1 MALYRSPLTVTLWLS
16 SFLKKYG
23 PMIPPV
29 HKAHQT
35 SENGDESEKDR
46 KPLNPVQQKKET
58 GVLDPSIREVLEYQ
72 KSQLI
77 AGLQHSLN
85 IGQAKFGTAPAHYA
99 PVQVNRNQNSH
110 NSHSRWTQ
118 ESGSRVKN
126 LEQQISIPHA
136 TSSLPG
142 LTSCF
147 FERDQTCR
155 RTTLGPIRI
164 GRTLSVMSRRKQRSA
179 FDQVSEF
186 DRGRIGAYRDCGLS
200 FREIGSRVGRN
211 QITVMRICERW
222 MQEGTTNRRGRS
234 HPSQC
239 TTSREDR
246 QILRRAVTDDSVTS
260 RTVAQHI
267 ESVTHHS
274 VSARTIR
281 RRLQQSGLSARRP
294 FLVLDAESQTYPPP
308 MVR

>member
-1 MALYRSPLTVTLWLS
+1 MKRIMILS
-16 SFLKKYG
+16 
-23 PMIPPV
+23 
-29 HKAHQT
+29 KAENWISDF

-58 GVLDPSIREVLEYQ
+58 GILDPSIREVLEYQ

-110 NSHSRWTQ
+110 NSQSRWTQ

-126 LEQQISIPHA
+126 LEQHITIPHA

-147 FERDQTCR
+147 FEMDQTCR

-164 GRTLSVMSRRKQRSA
+164 GRTLSDSICHDNKLRK
-179 FDQVSEF
+179 
-186 DRGRIGAYRDCGLS
+186 
-200 FREIGSRVGRN
+200 IGSN
-211 QITVMRICERW
+211 Q
-222 MQEGTTNRRGRS
+222 
-234 HPSQC
+234 
-239 TTSREDR
+239 
-246 QILRRAVTDDSVTS
+246 
-260 RTVAQHI
+260 
-267 ESVTHHS
+267 
-274 VSARTIR
+274 
-281 RRLQQSGLSARRP
+281 
-294 FLVLDAESQTYPPP
+294 
-308 MVR
+308 